1 MVTIEEQRQLARVFG
16 RHQTGAWG
24 DLSALPYVTKSRVF
38 GIAQP
43 GGIGA

>member
-24 DLSALPYVTKSRVF
+24 DLSALPYVVDADRILTPEQRVC
-38 GIAQP
+38 
-43 GGIGA
+43 